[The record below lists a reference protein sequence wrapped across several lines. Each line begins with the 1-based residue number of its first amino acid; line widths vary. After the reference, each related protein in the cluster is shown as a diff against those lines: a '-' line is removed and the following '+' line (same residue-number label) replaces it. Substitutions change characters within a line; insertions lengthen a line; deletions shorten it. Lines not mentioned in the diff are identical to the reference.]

1 MHAGKPPQH
10 LQHGNL
16 AIQELQH
23 HTTWCQ
29 HRAADCLACVH
40 LFGVEVNALPEG
52 ALKASRLLR
61 ASGLLRASVLI
72 LCRHW
77 HHSILARHQVMRP
90 GRARRLLPLPQAL
103 RLALRAP
110 SSSLRRSRGMATPS

>member
-1 MHAGKPPQH
+1 M
-10 LQHGNL
+10 L
-16 AIQELQH
+16 ASPRNICSMATWQYKSCN
-23 HTTWCQ
+23 TTQ
-29 HRAADCLACVH
+29 LGANIVQLTACVH
-40 LFGVEVNALPEG
+40 LFEVEVNALPEG

-77 HHSILARHQVMRP
+77 HHSLLARHQVMRP

-103 RLALRAP
+103 RVALRAP